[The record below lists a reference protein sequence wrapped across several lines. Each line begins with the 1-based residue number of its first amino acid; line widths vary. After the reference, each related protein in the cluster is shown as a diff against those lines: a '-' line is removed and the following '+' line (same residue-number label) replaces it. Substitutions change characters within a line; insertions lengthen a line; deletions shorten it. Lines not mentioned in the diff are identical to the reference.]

1 MLFDAVKKR
10 ANSINN
16 NKLII
21 KGNGSVNTSQLLF
34 KMLIR
39 LFKTVTVYSR
49 HLTILQ
55 LYSSYSFAAFYKN

>member
-21 KGNGSVNTSQLLF
+21 KGNAVYDVN
-34 KMLIR
+34 
-39 LFKTVTVYSR
+39 
-49 HLTILQ
+49 
-55 LYSSYSFAAFYKN
+55 